1 MSEINASN
9 FKKEHG
15 DLAPDLVGV
24 TELTSPYFFVPPS
37 GNTAERPED
46 CEPGTLRF
54 NTDVGTLEVFRGKTI
69 GWEQIQRRVGQYLE
83 GGTRGLFMGGSPSGN
98 TNIDEITIPVLGSYV
113 DFGDL
118 TVGRHY
124 CNATSSRVRAVNA
137 GGVTPSGSDVIDFV
151 VFSQR
156 GNATDFGNLST
167 ARSSVG
173 ACANSTRGLF
183 MSGWN
188 PYGTNPTDTIEY
200 ITIAFE
206 GNAVDFGDSTDGRAF
221 GGGCQSSVRGI
232 HAGGTTNG
240 APSYGTVNTIDFVT
254 IASLGNATDFGDL
267 SAIRSH
273 PGGASNA
280 TRGLFCGGYVPG
292 NLDTI
297 DFITIATT
305 GNAIDF
311 GNFISSGNGL
321 AGVASPTRAVF
332 GGAHPSPYN
341 NYGFVEF
348 ATTGNAQDF
357 GDLSGNVG
365 LGGASNGHGG
375 L

>member
-1 MSEINASN
+1 MSEFQSSN
-9 FKKEHG
+9 FTNEQG
-15 DLAPDLVGV
+15 GTPDIVGKSAF
-24 TELTSPYFFVPPS
+24 TSPYFFVPPS
-37 GNTAERPED
+37 GDTASRPES
-46 CEPGTLRF
+46 CAAGTLRF
-54 NTDVGTLEVFRGKTI
+54 NTDIGTLEVYRGDTI
-69 GWEQIQRRVGQYLE
+69 GWEQIQKREGQYLE
-83 GGTRGLFMGGSPSGN
+83 GGTRGLFMGGSPNGN
-98 TNIDEITIPVLGSYV
+98 TNIDEITIPILGSYV

-124 CNATSSRVRAVNA
+124 CNATSSRIRAVNG
-137 GGVTPSGSDVIDFV
+137 GGVTPSMTDVIDFV
-151 VFSQR
+151 TFSIR

-167 ARSSVG
+167 TRASVG

-188 PYGTNPTDTIEY
+188 PYGSDPTDTIEY
-200 ITIAFE
+200 ITIATE
-206 GNAVDFGDSTDGRAF
+206 GNAIDFGNSTDGRAF

-254 IASLGNATDFGDL
+254 IASLGNAADFGDL

-292 NLDTI
+292 NLDVI
-297 DFITIATT
+297 DFITIATL

-311 GNFISSGNGL
+311 GNFIASGNGL

>member
-1 MSEINASN
+1 MSEFQASN
-9 FKKEHG
+9 FIKENG
-15 DLAPDLVGV
+15 GTPDLLGK

-37 GNTAERPED
+37 GTTEERPQN
-46 CEPGTLRF
+46 CAPGTIRF
-54 NTDVGTLEVFRGKTI
+54 NTDVGTLEIYKGDTI
-69 GWEQIQRRVGQYLE
+69 GWEYIQKKENQYLN
-83 GGTRGLFMGGSPSGN
+83 GGTRGLFMGGSPGGN
-98 TNIDEITIPVLGSYV
+98 TNIDEITIPILGSYV

-118 TVGRHY
+118 SVGRHY
-124 CNATSSRVRAVNA
+124 CNATSSSVRAVNA
-137 GGVTPSGSDVIDFV
+137 GGVTPSITDVIDFV
-151 VFSQR
+151 NFSQR
-156 GNATDFGNLST
+156 GNAQDFGNLST
-167 ARSSVG
+167 TRASVG

-183 MSGWN
+183 ISGWN
-188 PYGTNPTDTIEY
+188 PYGADPTDTIEY
-200 ITIAFE
+200 VTIAST
-206 GNAVDFGDSTDGRAF
+206 GNAVDFGNSSDARAF
-221 GGGCQSSVRGI
+221 GAGCQSSVRGI
-232 HAGGTTNG
+232 HAGGTNTG
-240 APSYGTVNTIDFVT
+240 SPSTTTVNTIDFVT
-254 IASLGNATDFGDL
+254 TASLGDATDFGDL

-297 DFITIATT
+297 DFITIASL

-311 GNFISSGNGL
+311 GNFIASGNGL

-332 GGAHPSPYN
+332 GGCHPSPYN

>member
-1 MSEINASN
+1 MSEFQASN
-9 FKKEHG
+9 FKKENG
-15 DLAPDLVGV
+15 GTPDLLGK
-24 TELTSPYFFVPPS
+24 TEFTSPYFFVPPS
-37 GNTAERPED
+37 GTTEERPQN
-46 CEPGTLRF
+46 CAPGTIRF
-54 NTDVGTLEVFRGKTI
+54 NTDVGTLEIYKGDTI
-69 GWEQIQRRVGQYLE
+69 GWEYIQKKENQYLN
-83 GGTRGLFMGGSPSGN
+83 GGTRGLFMGGSPNGN
-98 TNIDEITIPVLGSYV
+98 TNIDEITIPILGSYV

-118 TVGRHY
+118 SVGRHY
-124 CNATSSRVRAVNA
+124 CNATSSSVRAVNA
-137 GGVTPSGSDVIDFV
+137 GGVTPSITDVIDFV
-151 VFSQR
+151 NFSQR
-156 GNATDFGNLST
+156 GNAQDFGNLST
-167 ARSSVG
+167 TRASVG

-188 PYGTNPTDTIEY
+188 PYGANPTDTIEY
-200 ITIAFE
+200 VTIATT
-206 GNAVDFGDSTDGRAF
+206 GDAVDFGNSTDGRAF

-254 IASLGNATDFGDL
+254 TASLGDATDFGDL

-292 NLDTI
+292 NLDVI
-297 DFITIATT
+297 DFITIATL

-311 GNFISSGNGL
+311 GNFIASGNGL

-348 ATTGNAQDF
+348 ATTGNAKDF

>member
-1 MSEINASN
+1 M
-9 FKKEHG
+9 
-15 DLAPDLVGV
+15 
-24 TELTSPYFFVPPS
+24 
-37 GNTAERPED
+37 
-46 CEPGTLRF
+46 
-54 NTDVGTLEVFRGKTI
+54 
-69 GWEQIQRRVGQYLE
+69 
-83 GGTRGLFMGGSPSGN
+83 
-98 TNIDEITIPVLGSYV
+98 LGSYV

-124 CNATSSRVRAVNA
+124 CNATSSNVRAVNA

-254 IASLGNATDFGDL
+254 IASLGL
-267 SAIRSH
+267 SLIH
-273 PGGASNA
+273 
-280 TRGLFCGGYVPG
+280 
-292 NLDTI
+292 I
-297 DFITIATT
+297 
-305 GNAIDF
+305 
-311 GNFISSGNGL
+311 
-321 AGVASPTRAVF
+321 
-332 GGAHPSPYN
+332 
-341 NYGFVEF
+341 
-348 ATTGNAQDF
+348 
-357 GDLSGNVG
+357 
-365 LGGASNGHGG
+365 
-375 L
+375 

>member
-1 MSEINASN
+1 MSEFQASN
-9 FKKEHG
+9 FKKENG
-15 DLAPDLVGV
+15 GTPDLLGK
-24 TELTSPYFFVPPS
+24 TEFTSPYFFVPPS
-37 GNTAERPED
+37 GTTEERPQN
-46 CEPGTLRF
+46 CAPGTIRF
-54 NTDVGTLEVFRGKTI
+54 NTDVGTLEIYKGDTI
-69 GWEQIQRRVGQYLE
+69 GWEYIQKKENQYLN
-83 GGTRGLFMGGSPSGN
+83 GGTRGLFMGGSPNGN
-98 TNIDEITIPVLGSYV
+98 TNIDEITIPILGSYV

-118 TVGRHY
+118 SVGRHY
-124 CNATSSRVRAVNA
+124 CNATSSSVRAVNA
-137 GGVTPSGSDVIDFV
+137 GGVTPSITDVIDFV
-151 VFSQR
+151 NFSQR
-156 GNATDFGNLST
+156 GNAQDFGNLST
-167 ARSSVG
+167 TRASVG

-188 PYGTNPTDTIEY
+188 PYGGTPTDTIEY
-200 ITIAFE
+200 VTIATT
-206 GNAVDFGDSTDGRAF
+206 GDAVDFGNSTDGRAF

-254 IASLGNATDFGDL
+254 TASLGDATDFGDL

-292 NLDTI
+292 NLDVI
-297 DFITIATT
+297 DFITIATL

-332 GGAHPSPYN
+332 GGCHPSPYN

>member
-1 MSEINASN
+1 MSEINSSN

-37 GNTAERPED
+37 GTTAERPED

-54 NTDVGTLEVFRGKTI
+54 NTDIGSLEVFRGKTI
-69 GWEQIQRRVGQYLE
+69 GWEQIQRRKSQYLE
-83 GGTRGLFMGGSPSGN
+83 GGTRGLFMGGSPNGN
-98 TNIDEITIPVLGSYV
+98 TNIDEITISILGSYV

-124 CNATSSRVRAVNA
+124 VNATSSRIRAVA
-137 GGVTPSGSDVIDFV
+137 GGGQTPSMTDTIDFV
-151 VFSQR
+151 TFSIR
-156 GNATDFGNLST
+156 GNATDFGNLSSNR
-167 ARSSVG
+167 AGVG

-183 MSGWN
+183 ISGWN
-188 PYGTNPTDTIEY
+188 PAGADPTDTIDY
-200 ITIAFE
+200 ITIASE
-206 GNAVDFGDSTDGRAF
+206 GNAVDFGNSTDGRVYGA
-221 GGGCQSSVRGI
+221 GCQSSVRGI

-254 IASLGNATDFGDL
+254 IATTGNATDFGDL

-297 DFITIATT
+297 DFITIATL
-305 GNAIDF
+305 GNAVDF